1 MRLPARVSAIV
12 LAGGLTLAPVAVQAS
27 TVARQA
33 GPVAAT
39 PAATPVPTATAAAS
53 LVAPGHPSGV
63 QANGAAL
70 EDAGHG
76 RMLWSR
82 EPNAE
87 RPMASIT
94 KVMTALVVIQAGHLS
109 RRIAVPAGVR
119 AYVREWGASSA
130 GLYPGDRLT
139 ARALLAALLLP
150 SGCDAAYALAQAYG
164 PGQAAFIARMN
175 AEAARLGLRRT
186 HFSSFDGLPWPTGWS
201 TYSTPANLLTLGRDA
216 MRSAVFRAIVDQRTD
231 RIPAGPLHHAY
242 TWHNTNLLLGSYP
255 GVIGIKTGNTPAAG
269 YCLLFEA
276 RRGRVTLI
284 GVVLHSSSTSMSVS
298 FSDAEKILNWGFAH
312 E

>member
-12 LAGGLTLAPVAVQAS
+12 LAGGLTLTPVAAQAA
-27 TVARQA
+27 TAARQA
-33 GPVAAT
+33 GPVTAT
-39 PAATPVPTATAAAS
+39 PTATPVTTATATAS
-53 LVAPGHPSGV
+53 PAAPGHPSGV
-63 QANGAAL
+63 QAKGAAL
-70 EDAGHG
+70 EVAGTG

-82 EPNAE
+82 EPRAE

-109 RRIAVPAGVR
+109 RRITVPAGVR
-119 AYVREWGASSA
+119 AYVREWGASNA

-139 ARALLAALLLP
+139 AHALLEALLLP

-164 PGQAAFIARMN
+164 PGQAAFIAKMN

-216 MRSAVFRAIVDQRTD
+216 MQSVVFRAIVDQRTD

-255 GVIGIKTGNTPAAG
+255 GIIGIKTGNTPAAG

-276 RRGRVTLI
+276 RRGSVTLI
-284 GVVLHSSSTSMSVS
+284 GVVLHSSSTSMSAS

>member
-1 MRLPARVSAIV
+1 MV
-12 LAGGLTLAPVAVQAS
+12 LAGGLTLTLTLTPVAVQAA

-33 GPVAAT
+33 GPAAAT
-39 PAATPVPTATAAAS
+39 PTATPVTTGTAS
-53 LVAPGHPSGV
+53 PVAPAHPTGV
-63 QANGAAL
+63 QARGAAL
-70 EDAGHG
+70 EDAGTG
-76 RMLWSR
+76 RMLWGR
-82 EPNAE
+82 EPDAE

-109 RRIAVPAGVR
+109 RRITVPAGVR
-119 AYVREWGASSA
+119 AYVREWGASNA

-139 ARALLAALLLP
+139 AHALLEALLLP

-164 PGQAAFIARMN
+164 PGRATFIAKMN

-186 HFSSFDGLPWPTGWS
+186 HFSSFDGLPWPTGRS
-201 TYSTPANLLTLGRDA
+201 TYSTPANLLALGRDA
-216 MRSAVFRAIVDQRTD
+216 MQSAVFRAIVDQRTD

-242 TWHNTNLLLGSYP
+242 TWHNTNLLLGRYP

-276 RRGRVTLI
+276 RRGSVTLI
-284 GVVLHSSSTSMSVS
+284 GVVLNSSPTTITAS
-298 FSDAEKILNWGFAH
+298 FSDAAKILNWGFARK
-312 E
+312 